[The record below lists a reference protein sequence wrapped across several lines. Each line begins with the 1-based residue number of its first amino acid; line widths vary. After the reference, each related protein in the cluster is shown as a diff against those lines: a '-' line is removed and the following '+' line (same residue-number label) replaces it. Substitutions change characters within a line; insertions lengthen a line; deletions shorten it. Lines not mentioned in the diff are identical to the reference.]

1 MKNVKSR
8 QAVTAMLLAAT
19 SAGAMIQPV
28 AAQTVAPAETQ
39 AETRMT
45 TAAAPSSAGKP
56 ALAQAGVAGT
66 VEAKGDSASVAAPQ
80 MTRDKAR
87 RSARTAT
94 RGGGRPWPR
103 PA

>member
-8 QAVTAMLLAAT
+8 QAVTAILLAAA

-56 ALAQAGVAGT
+56 ALAHAGVAGT
-66 VEAKGDSASVAAPQ
+66 V
-80 MTRDKAR
+80 
-87 RSARTAT
+87 
-94 RGGGRPWPR
+94 
-103 PA
+103 